1 MNINDHL
8 PFLKLKKKMFLKVP
22 YSIIIYMSEWLEV
35 LIVLSKTSHLKD
47 KDRTTEHDQIISMA
61 TLSDSMYSA
70 PYLKTTF
77 LFYTIMSPY
86 WTLYY
91 YMSESWSS

>member
-1 MNINDHL
+1 
-8 PFLKLKKKMFLKVP
+8 MFLKVP

-77 LFYTIMSPY
+77 FEFLFYNILSPY
-86 WTLYY
+86 WALYIVNVRKLIRLILKGF
-91 YMSESWSS
+91 E

>member
-1 MNINDHL
+1 
-8 PFLKLKKKMFLKVP
+8 MFLKVP

-61 TLSDSMYSA
+61 TLSDSM
-70 PYLKTTF
+70 
-77 LFYTIMSPY
+77 
-86 WTLYY
+86 
-91 YMSESWSS
+91 